1 MNSIPMSDIFLQIYV
16 MLDDWYQAHA
26 TDFRKGQPGKKPD
39 FSDSEMMTV
48 MISMDYIPFP
58 SERQYVEFVRANFLA
73 LFPDLLEQSQFNR
86 RARQVAPLLEAFR
99 QSCLL
104 ELGITLACEGLLD
117 TKPIPVMGYR
127 RSKKASEFAGS
138 ADYGYCASRKLH
150 YYGYKLVTI
159 STLSG
164 IPIVYDLVPAS
175 TDERKAAETLLDQVS
190 GFDIYGDKGF
200 LGNAWQSKIYQQTGN
215 TIWTPKR
222 KNQLQPQ
229 PKTFERW
236 LNGIRLRIEG
246 LFNEIQNLGKNVERL
261 LAKTILG
268 LCARIVAKMTSH
280 LLKYMLRSK
289 FGIDVI
295 SFSQISA

>member
-1 MNSIPMSDIFLQIYV
+1 MTDIFLNIYV
-16 MLDDWYQAHA
+16 LIDDWYQVHA
-26 TDFRKGQPGKKPD
+26 TEIRKGQPGKKPD

-48 MISMDYIPFP
+48 MVAMDYIPFP
-58 SERQYVEFVRANFLA
+58 SERQFVEFVRANYLT

-86 RARQVAPLLEAFR
+86 RARQVAPVLERFR
-99 QSCLL
+99 QSCLI
-104 ELGITLACEGLLD
+104 ELGITQVTEGLLD
-117 TKPIPVMGYR
+117 TKPVPVIGYR

-150 YYGYKLVTI
+150 YYGYKLVAI

-175 TDERKAAETLLDQVS
+175 TDERKAAETLLDQVN
-190 GFDIYGDKGF
+190 GFDLFGDKGF
-200 LGNAWQSKIYQQTGN
+200 LGKAWQAKINQQTGN

-222 KNQLQPQ
+222 KNQHQQ
-229 PKTFERW
+229 QSKTFECW
-236 LNGIRLRIEG
+236 LNGLRLRIEG
-246 LFNEIQNLGKNVERL
+246 LFNEIQNVGKNVEKL

-280 LLKYMLRSK
+280 LLKYMLRIK

>member
-1 MNSIPMSDIFLQIYV
+1 MI
-16 MLDDWYQAHA
+16 DDWYKTNA
-26 TDFRKGQPGKKPD
+26 TEFRKGQPGKKPD

-48 MISMDYIPFP
+48 MIAMDYIPFP
-58 SERQYVEFVRANFLA
+58 SERQFVEFVRANFLT

-86 RARQVAPLLEAFR
+86 RVRQVAPLLEAFR

-159 STLSG
+159 STLAG

-175 TDERKAAETLLDQVS
+175 TDERKAAETLLDQVN
-190 GFDIYGDKGF
+190 GFDLYGDKGF
-200 LGNAWQSKIYQQTGN
+200 LGKAWQSEIYRRTGN

-229 PKTFERW
+229 SKTLERW
-236 LNGIRLRIEG
+236 LNGLRLRIEG
-246 LFNEIQNLGKNVERL
+246 LFNEIQNVGKNVERL

-280 LLKYMLRSK
+280 LLKYMLRIK

-295 SFSQISA
+295 TFSHVSV

>member
-1 MNSIPMSDIFLQIYV
+1 MDDIFLHIYIIV
-16 MLDDWYQAHA
+16 DDWYQAHA
-26 TDFRKGQPGKKPD
+26 TDFRKRQPGKKPN

-48 MISMDYIPFP
+48 MIAMDYIPFP
-58 SERQYVEFVRANFLA
+58 SEQQFVEFVRANFLA

-190 GFDIYGDKGF
+190 GFDLYGDKGF
-200 LGNAWQSKIYQQTGN
+200 LGNAWQSKIYQRTGN

-222 KNQLQPQ
+222 KNQLHLQS
-229 PKTFERW
+229 KTFERW
-236 LNGIRLRIEG
+236 LNGLRLRIEG

-268 LCARIVAKMTSH
+268 LCARMAAKMTSH

>member
-1 MNSIPMSDIFLQIYV
+1 MSDIFLHIYV
-16 MLDDWYQAHA
+16 MIDDWYQTHA

-48 MISMDYIPFP
+48 MIAMDYIPFP
-58 SERQYVEFVRANFLA
+58 SERQYVEFLRANFLA

-86 RARQVAPLLEAFR
+86 RVRQVAPLLEAFR

-104 ELGITLACEGLLD
+104 ELGIILVCEGLLD
-117 TKPIPVMGYR
+117 TKPIPVIGYR

-200 LGNAWQSKIYQQTGN
+200 LGSAWQSKIYQQTGN

-222 KNQLQPQ
+222 KNQLHQQ
-229 PKTFERW
+229 SIAFERW
-236 LNGIRLRIEG
+236 LNGVRLRVES
-246 LFNEIQNLGKNVERL
+246 LFNEIQNVGKNVERL

-268 LCARIVAKMTSH
+268 LCARIAAKMTSH
-280 LLKYMLRSK
+280 LLKYMLRAQ

-295 SFSQISA
+295 TFSQISA

>member
-1 MNSIPMSDIFLQIYV
+1 MNSIPMTDIFLNIYV
-16 MLDDWYQAHA
+16 MIDDWYQAQA
-26 TDFRKGQPGKKPD
+26 SEIRKGQPGKKPD

-48 MISMDYIPFP
+48 MIAMDYIPFP
-58 SERQYVEFVRANFLA
+58 SERQFVEFVRANYLA

-86 RARQVAPLLEAFR
+86 RARQVASLLEAFR
-99 QSCLL
+99 QSCLI
-104 ELGITLACEGLLD
+104 ELGITLVSEGLLD
-117 TKPIPVMGYR
+117 TKPVPVIGYR

-150 YYGYKLVTI
+150 YYGYKLVAI

-175 TDERKAAETLLDQVS
+175 TDERKAAEALLDQIS
-190 GFDIYGDKGF
+190 GFDLFGDKGF
-200 LGNAWQSKIYQQTGN
+200 LGKTWQAKINQQTGN
-215 TIWTPKR
+215 IIWTPRR
-222 KNQLQPQ
+222 KNQHQQ
-229 PKTFERW
+229 QSKTFERW
-236 LNGIRLRIEG
+236 LNGLRLRIEG
-246 LFNEIQNLGKNVERL
+246 LFNEIQNVGKNVEKL

-268 LCARIVAKMTSH
+268 LCARIAAKMTSH
-280 LLKYMLRSK
+280 LLKYMLRIK